1 MIGLGRSTAVKM
13 FTRNNNKSIQARKG
27 RQARMKGTSTN
38 QGCVAYC
45 KKALISASTLVLASL
60 AFAASPAFAESHPPL
75 FEFGTGSGSFE
86 NPNGIAID
94 QSTGDVYVAAI
105 GDDTVYGFDANG
117 TPVGFASLGSNALTG
132 AATPAKSFAFPAGA
146 RGTPAAVAVDNACWY
161 HQPRLTGSECE
172 AFDPSGGDLYVM
184 DAGHGVIDKFSPEGK
199 YVSQIVGFAPATGSA
214 ENELLGLAV
223 DADGTVRVELGTVV
237 TKATKVV
244 VDEFDDSTVNHLV
257 ATQRN
262 EQDDESDDG
271 LPVNQKNQEAD
282 GLAVGPTGDDFL
294 LYGGSCSCT
303 AKLGQQLAGIGTL
316 DNEGAGDVAL
326 AGDPATGHVYVA
338 SQSSLDSVTEWD
350 TGAMN
355 GGAAPSTGGTR
366 EIPGVGVPVS
376 SFGSLQ
382 LSGSAGQG
390 GVAVNGSNG
399 DVYVSSPGDGLVY
412 VFGSDAPAVTV
423 GAATGVSKEA
433 ATLSGTVNPRGA
445 AVTSCEFE
453 YGVAN
458 EFGQVPNGS
467 YEHSVACASGA
478 AGIGEGTSPVPV
490 SAGIPGPGEA
500 PLQAGLLY
508 RFRLKTENASGAGE
522 SSGLFGTLGEGF
534 GVKKFESSFLNEDGS
549 PDTQAGSHPYE
560 YVNNIEYNSH
570 FEQAEA
576 NADSRLVQEPNGTLR
591 DLYVD
596 LPPGV
601 AGDPNATATKCT
613 LNQLDEFNLGKGG
626 AVGCPPAAALGHLI
640 LNWSPSTTAGKFGT
654 DEPVFNMVPPRGVAL
669 QLGIN
674 YIATRLFINNGL
686 LAGGDYPIQSTL
698 KDIPP
703 AAPVLKSRLTVW
715 GEAGREAVLEAEKE
729 VSEGQ
734 NGAVHRLEQA
744 KLRLK
749 PFFTLPTG
757 CRGPLRSTIEV
768 DSYQEPGKMA
778 KEEYLSKNGA
788 GGLVGL
794 TGCSKLRFPPSI
806 SVKPDTTNASSSSG
820 LTVGVDVPQAAAQN
834 PAGLAESALRDT
846 TVALPA
852 GVAINPSGGN
862 GLEAC
867 SEGLAGFE
875 IGRGVNGSGFEE
887 FSPGSEPGVLTPLFT
902 PAAIESLQPGL
913 SLCPDGSKVGT
924 VKIKTP
930 LLDHE
935 LEGSVYLASQGAN
948 PFGSLLAMYLL
959 VEDPISGS
967 TIKLTGEVR
976 LCEGAG
982 EVIDGMSCQG
992 QGQIITTFKNTPD
1005 EPFEELQLHFFGGER
1020 APLATPSRCGTYT
1033 TQAVFTPW
1041 DGNGP
1046 ENRSSSFQID
1056 HGPGGGPCPGATLP
1070 FSPSVT
1076 GGATNIQ
1083 AGAFSPLTVT
1093 VNRKDGE
1100 QNLKSIVAK
1109 LPPGLSGVLAGVE
1122 LCPEPRAN
1130 EGLCGESSKVGE
1142 ATISVGVGNQ
1152 PFTVTG
1158 GKFYLTGPYNGSG
1171 SCNVIEAG
1179 CAPFGL
1185 TFEVPAKAG
1194 PFDLADTQ
1202 SNHPACDCVVVR
1214 GKIELDPITS
1224 AITITSDPP
1233 GSPYSIPTSIAGI
1246 PLEIQHINATTTRGN
1261 FQFNPTNCAKM
1272 ALEGTVGLSEGG
1284 SSTIST
1290 PFQVTNCAAL
1300 KFEPKFS
1307 VSTSGKTSRA
1317 KGASLTAKLTYP
1329 NVPQG
1334 TDADLAK
1341 VKVELPKQLPSR
1353 LTTLQKA
1360 CTDKQFEANPAACP
1374 AESKIGYA
1382 TVHTPLIPVPLV
1394 GPVIFVSHGGE
1405 AFPSLTMVLQGYGIT
1420 IDLVG
1425 TTFISKSGVTST
1437 TFKTV
1442 PDQPFSSFELT
1453 LPEGKFSAL
1462 AANGNLCAP
1471 TKTVTVKKKVTVRV
1485 KGHKKTETRKV
1496 KETQPASLSMPTE
1509 FVAQNGAEINQT
1521 TPISVTGCP
1530 KAVHTKKAAKHKRK
1544 GGKKGKK

>member
-1 MIGLGRSTAVKM
+1 MRSKTL
-13 FTRNNNKSIQARKG
+13 T
-27 RQARMKGTSTN
+27 
-38 QGCVAYC
+38 VA
-45 KKALISASTLVLASL
+45 LSL
-60 AFAASPAFAESHPPL
+60 AVSMIAAMAVGASSALALTPCLPPEGGSHPCI
-75 FEFGTGSGSFE
+75 GSFPTGE

-94 QSTGDVYVAAI
+94 EANGTVYVADLGTGKISKFNATGNPVDFGLAAKCEVEKCGYI
-105 GDDTVYGFDANG
+105 DKNEIVG
-117 TPVGFASLGSNALTG
+117 TPPEKLGE
-132 AATPAKSFAFPAGA
+132 PAKSFAFPATA
-146 RGTPAAVAVDNACWY
+146 RGTPAAIAVDNSKS
-161 HQPRLTGSECE
+161 PS
-172 AFDPSGGDLYVM
+172 DPSNGDLYVM
-184 DAGHGVIDKFSPEGK
+184 DAGHGVIDKYNSEGK
-199 YVSQIVGFAPATGSA
+199 YVNQISGYPSATGST
-214 ENELLGLAV
+214 ERELLGLAV
-223 DADGTVRVELGTVV
+223 DAGGVVRVELSIQTEN
-237 TKATKVV
+237 TKNGPYVA
-244 VDEFDDSTVNHLV
+244 VDEFNDSLVNHLV

-262 EQDDESDDG
+262 ASPFVELSG
-271 LPVNQKNQEAD
+271 LPKQLPEAD
-282 GLAVGPTGDDFL
+282 GFAVGPTGDNFL

-303 AKLGQQLAGIGTL
+303 AKLGQQLAGIGPF
-316 DNEGAGDVAL
+316 DNEGSDDVAL

-355 GGAAPSTGGTR
+355 GSEAPSGTL
-366 EIPGVGVPVS
+366 EVPGVGVLVS
-376 SFGSLQ
+376 SFGSSQ
-382 LSGSAGQG
+382 LSGSSGQG

-412 VFGSDAPAVTV
+412 VFGSDAPAITV
-423 GAATGVSKEA
+423 GAPTGVTQEG
-433 ATLSGTVNPRGA
+433 ATLGGTVNPRGA
-445 AVTSCEFE
+445 AVASCEFE

-458 EFGQVPNGS
+458 EFGQVQGGS
-467 YEHSVACASGA
+467 YEHSVACAPGA
-478 AGIGEGTSPVPV
+478 AGIGEGASPVPV
-490 SAGIPGPGEA
+490 SAGIPGPGEP

-534 GVKKFESSFLNEDGS
+534 GVKEFESSFLNEDGS

-570 FEQAEA
+570 FERTEA
-576 NADSRLVQEPNGTLR
+576 NADSRWVQEPNGTLR

-613 LNQLDEFNLGKGG
+613 LNQLDEFHLGRGG
-626 AVGCPPAAALGHLI
+626 AAGCPPEAALGHLI
-640 LNWSPSTTAGKFGT
+640 LNWSHSIPTGRFGT
-654 DEPVFNMVPPRGVAL
+654 NEPVFNMVPPRGVAL

-674 YIATRLFINNGL
+674 YIATRLFINSGL
-686 LAGGDYPIQSTL
+686 LVGGDYPIQSTL

-703 AAPVLKSRLTVW
+703 AAPVLKSRLTIW

-729 VSEGQ
+729 VSEGGGE
-734 NGAVHRLEQA
+734 GAQHRLEQA
-744 KLRLK
+744 KARLK

-778 KEEYLSKNGA
+778 KKEYLSKNGA
-788 GGLVGL
+788 GALVGL
-794 TGCSKLRFPPSI
+794 TGCAKLRFPPSI
-806 SVKPDTTNASSSSG
+806 SVEPDTTNASSSSG

-834 PAGLAESALRDT
+834 PAGLAESALHDT

-852 GVAINPSGGN
+852 GVAINPSGGD

-875 IGRGVNGSGFEE
+875 IGRGVNDSGFEE
-887 FSPGSEPGVLTPLFT
+887 FNPGSEPGVLTPLFS
-902 PAAIESLQPGL
+902 PAPVESLQPGL

-930 LLDHE
+930 LLEHE

-948 PFGSLLAMYLL
+948 PFGSLLAMYLM
-959 VEDPISGS
+959 VEDPVSGS

-976 LCEGAG
+976 LCEAVGQ
-982 EVIDGMSCQG
+982 VIEGMSCQG
-992 QGQIITTFKNTPD
+992 LGQIVTTFKNTPD
-1005 EPFEELQLHFFGGER
+1005 QPFEELQLHFFGGER
-1020 APLATPSRCGTYT
+1020 APLSTPSRCGTYT
-1033 TQAVFTPW
+1033 TQASFTPW

-1046 ENRSSSFQID
+1046 ENRSSSFQIE

-1070 FSPSVT
+1070 FNPSVT

-1130 EGLCGESSKVGE
+1130 QGLCGENSKVGE
-1142 ATISVGVGNQ
+1142 ATVSVGVGNQ

-1171 SCNVIEAG
+1171 SCDVIDTLPG
-1179 CAPFGL
+1179 GTSSSCAPFGL

-1233 GSPYSIPTSIAGI
+1233 GSPDSIPTSIAGI

-1261 FQFNPTNCAKM
+1261 FQFNPTNCEKM
-1272 ALEGTVGLSEGG
+1272 SLEGTVQLNEGG
-1284 SSTIST
+1284 TSTITT

-1300 KFEPKFS
+1300 KFEPSFT
-1307 VSTSGKTSRA
+1307 VSTSAKTSRTE
-1317 KGASLTAKLTYP
+1317 GASLTAKLTYP

-1334 TDADLAK
+1334 TDADIAS

-1360 CTDKQFEANPAACP
+1360 CTATQFEANPAGCP
-1374 AESKIGYA
+1374 AASKIGYA
-1382 TVHTPLIPVPLV
+1382 TVHTTLIPVPLQ
-1394 GPVIFVSHGGE
+1394 GPAIFVSHGGE
-1405 AFPSLTMVLQGYGIT
+1405 AFPSLTLVLQGYGIT

-1425 TTFISKSGVTST
+1425 TTDIKKGVTST

-1453 LPEGKFSAL
+1453 LPEGSYSAL
-1462 AANGNLCAP
+1462 TTTGNLCTAKNL
-1471 TKTVTVKKKVTVRV
+1471 T
-1485 KGHKKTETRKV
+1485 
-1496 KETQPASLSMPTE
+1496 MPTE
-1509 FVAQNGAEINQT
+1509 FIAQNGAELKQT
-1521 TPISVTGCP
+1521 TKIAVTGCP
-1530 KAVHTKKAAKHKRK
+1530 KAKKTTHRRKHHKARAK
-1544 GGKKGKK
+1544 KKTRRGRHAHGRSARRGRRE